1 MKIGLGCN
9 ELYLREGQ
17 PLRLN
22 DAGGVVIRCIAGTI
36 WITMPGEISD
46 IVLEPGAC
54 QEIQGRGLVLIESI
68 GDGRIGLELPAQ
80 GHPVKQHTDWLFRLL
95 RATSDALRQRC
106 GISRTDPA
114 ASVPGFPV

>member
-46 IVLEPGAC
+46 IFLGPGAR
-54 QEIQGRGLVLIESI
+54 QMIRGRGPVLIESI
-68 GDGRIGLELPAQ
+68 GDGRIGLELAVQ
-80 GHPVKQHTDWLFRLL
+80 GHPANQHTGWLFRLI
-95 RATSDALRQRC
+95 RTTSVVLRQRC